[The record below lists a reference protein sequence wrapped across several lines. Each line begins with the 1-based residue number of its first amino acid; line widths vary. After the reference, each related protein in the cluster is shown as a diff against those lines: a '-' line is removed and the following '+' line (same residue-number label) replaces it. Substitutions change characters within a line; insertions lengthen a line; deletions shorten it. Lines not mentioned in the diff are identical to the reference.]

1 MKTKMNFNYILLFG
15 GVIYII
21 ARSFFSCTHNDD
33 TAEISSALQSNI
45 PGEGQGQTATAPAF
59 DDQILAMSAAPPDS
73 FVYRPVAWGSEIRI
87 LNRTIV
93 AGNRRP
99 FGPYWQAKG
108 FVFQVIK
115 PTRYQQDTFRERM
128 VFADSTAI
136 LYTDTFYICRKII
149 L

>member
-1 MKTKMNFNYILLFG
+1 MKKIISITSIIIHASVYSYIAWTLL
-15 GVIYII
+15 
-21 ARSFFSCTHNDD
+21 SCAQKDD
-33 TAEISSALQSNI
+33 TTEISSALQSNI
-45 PGEGQGQTATAPAF
+45 PGQVQGQIATAPAF
-59 DDQILAMSAAPPDS
+59 DDQLLSMSAAPPDS
-73 FVYRPVAWGSEIRI
+73 IIYRPVAWGSEIRI

-93 AGNRRP
+93 SGNRRP
-99 FGPYWQAKG
+99 YGPYWQAKG

-136 LYTDTFYICRKII
+136 FYSDTFYICRKII